1 MRLIPACL
9 AMTFADAMN
18 LVELL
23 TVEDRFQLIHKGLI
37 VVPCLP
43 VPKGDWSNF
52 EASGS
57 LLKPDGPDETVLL
70 RFTVSHF
77 NIADPRIP
85 VEQCWQVA
93 VSLPEL
99 QKDDVPVGS
108 RLLVSEDVRDRL
120 TYR

>member
-1 MRLIPACL
+1 
-9 AMTFADAMN
+9 MTFADVMN

-23 TVEDRFQLIHKGLI
+23 TVEDRFQLSHLGLT
-37 VVPCLP
+37 VVPHLP
-43 VPKGDWSNF
+43 RPKKPWPSF
-52 EASGS
+52 EATGS
-57 LLKPDGPDETVLL
+57 LLKPDGSDETLLL

-77 NIADPRIP
+77 NTADPQIP

-108 RLLVSEDVRDRL
+108 HLLVSEDVRNRL